1 MEFPKAFESRMR
13 CLLGPEYA
21 AFAASYGRPLR
32 PALRVNGLKG
42 TASEL
47 AAQLPFT
54 LAPVPWARILC
65 PGGGTTGAAP
75 PARSGGLLCAGG

>member
-54 LAPVPWARILC
+54 LASVPWARMGYYVQGEDR
-65 PGGGTTGAAP
+65 PGRHPLHEAGAYYV
-75 PARSGGLLCAGG
+75 